1 MDRATSRETETIVN
15 QAGRK
20 TGCFTLR
27 LVFAAVI
34 ATATSAPGLQ
44 GQEGIANNQAADPF
58 HVMAGARVEFF
69 GLLSPGASIQVLWDT
84 PGRRA
89 SWLGAQFHAQL
100 IRFEVDPQVPDA
112 HILRRDLHF
121 TGRVKAG
128 FGRGDGPIFYGFAE
142 AGVGMI
148 TAEEIRQGENY
159 LLSGVGAGVGITLLP
174 VTFAIE
180 GTLGRA
186 DRPSGDLAD
195 SFVMTLL
202 YHFR

>member
-1 MDRATSRETETIVN
+1 MIIS
-15 QAGRK
+15 QAGRR
-20 TGCFTLR
+20 TGCSTLR

-44 GQEGIANNQAADPF
+44 GQEGIANTQAEDPF

-89 SWLGAQFHAQL
+89 SWLGAQLHAQL

-148 TAEEIRQGENY
+148 TAEEIRQGDTY

-186 DRPSGDLAD
+186 DRPSIDLAD

>member
-1 MDRATSRETETIVN
+1 MDRATSRETEMIVS

-20 TGCFTLR
+20 TGCSTLR

-44 GQEGIANNQAADPF
+44 GQEGIANNQAEDPF

-89 SWLGAQFHAQL
+89 SWLGAQLHAQL

-148 TAEEIRQGENY
+148 TADEIRHGDTY

-186 DRPSGDLAD
+186 DRPSIDLAD